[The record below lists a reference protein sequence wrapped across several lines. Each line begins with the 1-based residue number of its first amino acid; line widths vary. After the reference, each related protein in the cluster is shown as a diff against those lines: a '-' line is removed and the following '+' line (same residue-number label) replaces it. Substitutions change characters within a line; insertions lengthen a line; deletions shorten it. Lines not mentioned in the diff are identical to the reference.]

1 MNRKKE
7 PTRPIPAGPRPTG
20 PKAFDRGPL
29 VPGAVAVLT
38 ALAVAGCSSGS
49 SSPSSSSAAA
59 SSASSASASS
69 ASSPATSASS
79 AAGGSASPGGPGG
92 SNQLQADYQK
102 VIRNVLP
109 SVVQITTS
117 VGLGS
122 GIVYDD
128 KGDIVTNA
136 HVVGTATTFA
146 VTLAGSTKPLDATL
160 VATYPDSDL
169 AVIRLSS
176 PPDGLRPAAF
186 GDSTKVELGQITLAM
201 GSPLGLASSVTQG
214 IVSATGRTVTE
225 PRGEGSPGAVIGNM
239 VQTSAAINPGNSGG
253 ALVNLDS
260 QVIGINTLAATEP
273 EANGA
278 AAPGIG
284 FAIPA
289 STVTSIADQLI
300 KDGKVTNSGRAALGI
315 SAATYFDQNFRP
327 AGAVVVTVVAGGP
340 AASAGIQAGDVIT
353 KIGDTPVD
361 SLNSLT
367 GALASLAPGSKAAV
381 TYSRDGRSA
390 TVDVT
395 LGTLG
400 TP

>member
-20 PKAFDRGPL
+20 PGALAGRLLG
-29 VPGAVAVLT
+29 PGAVAALT
-38 ALAVAGCSSGS
+38 ALALAGCSSGTS
-49 SSPSSSSAAA
+49 SD
-59 SSASSASASS
+59 
-69 ASSPATSASS
+69 ASSPPESGSPSVTAGAT
-79 AAGGSASPGGPGG
+79 GSAQPGGA
-92 SNQLQADYQK
+92 NQLQSDYQR
-102 VIRNVLP
+102 VIKDVLP
-109 SVVQITTS
+109 SVVQITTGS
-117 VGLGS
+117 GLGS

-160 VATYPDSDL
+160 VASYPDSDL
-169 AVIRLSS
+169 AVIKLSS
-176 PPDGLRPAAF
+176 PPGGLKPASF

-201 GSPLGLASSVTQG
+201 GSPLGLSSSVTQG
-214 IVSATGRTVTE
+214 IVSATGRTVSE
-225 PRGEGSPGAVIGNM
+225 PSGAGSPGAVIGNM

-273 EANGA
+273 ESNGA

-300 KDGKVTNSGRAALGI
+300 KEGKVTNSGRAALGI
-315 SAATYFDQNFRP
+315 TARTFFDQNFRP
-327 AGAVVVTVVAGGP
+327 AGAVVVAVAPNGP
-340 AASAGIQAGDVIT
+340 ADSAGLQVGDVIT
-353 KIGDTPVD
+353 RIGDTAVD

-367 GALASLAPGSKAAV
+367 TALASLAPDTKV
-381 TYSRDGRSA
+381 TVTFTRDGQSKTA
-390 TVDVT
+390 EVT
-395 LGTLG
+395 LGTLP

>member
-1 MNRKKE
+1 ML
-7 PTRPIPAGPRPTG
+7 A
-20 PKAFDRGPL
+20 
-29 VPGAVAVLT
+29 PGAVAVLT
-38 ALAVAGCSSGS
+38 ALVLAGCSGGS
-49 SSPSSSSAAA
+49 SSDSSSTESGSQAASAAAA
-59 SSASSASASS
+59 SSPTAQ
-69 ASSPATSASS
+69 P
-79 AAGGSASPGGPGG
+79 GSG
-92 SNQLQADYQK
+92 NQLQSDYLR
-102 VIRNVLP
+102 VIKDVLP
-109 SVVQITTS
+109 SVVQITTAS
-117 VGLGS
+117 GLGS

-136 HVVGTATTFA
+136 HVVGTATTFT
-146 VTLAGSTKPLDATL
+146 VTLAGSTKPLDAAL
-160 VATYPDSDL
+160 VASYPDSDL
-169 AVIRLSS
+169 AVIKLSS
-176 PPDGLRPAAF
+176 TPDGLKPASF

-201 GSPLGLASSVTQG
+201 GSPLGLSSSVTQG

-225 PRGEGSPGAVIGNM
+225 PSTQGSPGAVISNM

-273 EANGA
+273 QTNGA

-315 SAATYFDQNFRP
+315 TARTFFDQNFRP
-327 AGAVVVTVVAGGP
+327 AGAVVVAVAAGGP
-340 AASAGIQAGDVIT
+340 ADAAGLQVGDVIT
-353 KIGDTPVD
+353 RIDDTAVD

-367 GALASLAPGSKAAV
+367 TALASLAPGSKVTV
-381 TYSRDGRSA
+381 TYTRDGQSKTA
-390 TVDVT
+390 DVT
-395 LGTLG
+395 LGTLE